1 MYTVLYVVLH
11 FYVVLQLLLAAVF
24 PRTEH
29 GSEGSRTVGALQ
41 QYLPLVTTEVRT
53 VSGTVNPWSPGSS
66 LLEGRTGHRY
76 WKPGPRGGARA
87 TPVAMPPGPAHSWA
101 ANGAFGGSGGS
112 GGSEQTGA
120 AAPARLLAAMQ
131 RVHVAA
137 SIKVRRRD
145 QLRMQVRDTESAVLE
160 NPGGARRAM
169 ARTRTEQ
176 TREQVQTKHRARAMS
191 LLRAGYDRSEAND
204 PLDRAAATI
213 QRAVRTQLFAG
224 HRSTCAVRLHCK
236 RLAERLLYGKGA
248 PGVAAA
254 CAPSGTSIDRVRLPH
269 AALL

>member
-1 MYTVLYVVLH
+1 
-11 FYVVLQLLLAAVF
+11 
-24 PRTEH
+24 
-29 GSEGSRTVGALQ
+29 
-41 QYLPLVTTEVRT
+41 
-53 VSGTVNPWSPGSS
+53 
-66 LLEGRTGHRY
+66 
-76 WKPGPRGGARA
+76 
-87 TPVAMPPGPAHSWA
+87 
-101 ANGAFGGSGGS
+101 
-112 GGSEQTGA
+112 
-120 AAPARLLAAMQ
+120 MQ

-137 SIKVRRRD
+137 SIKVRKRD

-254 CAPSGTSIDRVRLPH
+254 CAPSSTSIDRVRLPH
-269 AALL
+269 AFIIRICPACACFASMSGSPLLKTLEKVPAKQATFYAQTGRMT

>member
-1 MYTVLYVVLH
+1 
-11 FYVVLQLLLAAVF
+11 
-24 PRTEH
+24 
-29 GSEGSRTVGALQ
+29 
-41 QYLPLVTTEVRT
+41 
-53 VSGTVNPWSPGSS
+53 
-66 LLEGRTGHRY
+66 
-76 WKPGPRGGARA
+76 
-87 TPVAMPPGPAHSWA
+87 
-101 ANGAFGGSGGS
+101 
-112 GGSEQTGA
+112 
-120 AAPARLLAAMQ
+120 MQ

-169 ARTRTEQ
+169 ARAPPGLRTDPLATARARTRTEQ